1 MAYLINVGFL
11 CCVLLA
17 NEANGFDFGDGDI
30 LSSAFQELLVKIQ
43 EQGAKIASLE
53 DTIRADR
60 RDFNEKIEKSN
71 LKVQGLE
78 KTVES
83 LKRIIAEMENKQVA
97 NNQDKIS
104 SQTENNTTAEIL
116 RPIGTN
122 VALNASLHDQHAG
135 IGRVNPKRAAAAAAH
150 SVAFHA
156 FMSQPDA
163 STDLGQTMVFDTVLT
178 NAGSSYNQ
186 RDGVFTAPTAGV
198 YVFHWVTYSQHQG
211 DVITELVINSVSR
224 GCSRSDSHTLDEHH
238 ASSGLVVLHVSQGDL
253 VSVRTHSVWH
263 SIGKVMSFDD
273 YYRSSFSG
281 WLLV

>member
-71 LKVQGLE
+71 LKVQE

-104 SQTENNTTAEIL
+104 SQTENNTTAEIV

-135 IGRVNPKRAAAAAAH
+135 IGRVNPKRAAAAA
-150 SVAFHA
+150 
-156 FMSQPDA
+156 
-163 STDLGQTMVFDTVLT
+163 
-178 NAGSSYNQ
+178 
-186 RDGVFTAPTAGV
+186 
-198 YVFHWVTYSQHQG
+198 
-211 DVITELVINSVSR
+211 
-224 GCSRSDSHTLDEHH
+224 
-238 ASSGLVVLHVSQGDL
+238 
-253 VSVRTHSVWH
+253 
-263 SIGKVMSFDD
+263 GK
-273 YYRSSFSG
+273 
-281 WLLV
+281 

>member
-71 LKVQGLE
+71 LKMQGLE

-104 SQTENNTTAEIL
+104 SQTENNTTAEIV
-116 RPIGTN
+116 RPLHWMPRSMINTP
-122 VALNASLHDQHAG
+122 ALGGWILNELLQR
-135 IGRVNPKRAAAAAAH
+135 RVN
-150 SVAFHA
+150 
-156 FMSQPDA
+156 
-163 STDLGQTMVFDTVLT
+163 
-178 NAGSSYNQ
+178 
-186 RDGVFTAPTAGV
+186 RDF
-198 YVFHWVTYSQHQG
+198 Y
-211 DVITELVINSVSR
+211 IL
-224 GCSRSDSHTLDEHH
+224 
-238 ASSGLVVLHVSQGDL
+238 
-253 VSVRTHSVWH
+253 
-263 SIGKVMSFDD
+263 
-273 YYRSSFSG
+273 
-281 WLLV
+281 

>member
-43 EQGAKIASLE
+43 EQGAKIAFLE

-78 KTVES
+78 KTVEF

-104 SQTENNTTAEIL
+104 SQAENNTTEIV

-135 IGRVNPKRAAAAAAH
+135 IGRMNPKRAAAAA
-150 SVAFHA
+150 
-156 FMSQPDA
+156 
-163 STDLGQTMVFDTVLT
+163 
-178 NAGSSYNQ
+178 
-186 RDGVFTAPTAGV
+186 
-198 YVFHWVTYSQHQG
+198 
-211 DVITELVINSVSR
+211 
-224 GCSRSDSHTLDEHH
+224 
-238 ASSGLVVLHVSQGDL
+238 
-253 VSVRTHSVWH
+253 
-263 SIGKVMSFDD
+263 GK
-273 YYRSSFSG
+273 
-281 WLLV
+281 